1 MIKWFLYY
9 IIKALTTKTRLG
21 QEYSPLIEFAP
32 PLGIIDVKGKETQP
46 LRQSF
51 QKLSSYIHTA
61 DESPD
66 QIRTQIHTG
75 TVGVRI
81 R

>member
-1 MIKWFLYY
+1 MVSILYY
-9 IIKALTTKTRLG
+9 QSINDENKAGSGIFTLNRIC
-21 QEYSPLIEFAP
+21 PP
-32 PLGIIDVKGKETQP
+32 PLGIIDVKGEETQP